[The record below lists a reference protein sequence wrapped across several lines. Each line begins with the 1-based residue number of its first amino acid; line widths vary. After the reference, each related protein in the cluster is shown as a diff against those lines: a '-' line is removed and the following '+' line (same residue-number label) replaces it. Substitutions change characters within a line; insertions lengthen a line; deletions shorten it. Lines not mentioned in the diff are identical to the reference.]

1 MYELIQVSARD
12 FYIDCPAK
20 IGLVKTG
27 ESEVVLIDS
36 GNDKDAGKRV
46 YRLLQANEWT
56 LKAIF
61 NTHAHADHIGGNR
74 FLQEK
79 TGCKIYAKG
88 LECVYANEPL
98 LEPIGLYGGRPFK
111 ELKNKFLMA
120 QPSAVLPLTD
130 DVLPAGMKTLALP
143 GHSPDMIG
151 FATADGTAYIADCL
165 SSAETLAK
173 YGVGYLWDP
182 ELSLQTLEY
191 VSRLEA
197 SCFVPSHAPA
207 AADVGE
213 LARLNIEAIA
223 GVKEKILAL
232 CSEPVAFEE
241 MLKAIF
247 DAYSMQAS
255 IQQYALAGS
264 TIRSYLASMYEAGSL
279 TIRFED
285 NRMLWK
291 RA

>member
-88 LECVYANEPL
+88 LECV
-98 LEPIGLYGGRPFK
+98 
-111 ELKNKFLMA
+111 
-120 QPSAVLPLTD
+120 
-130 DVLPAGMKTLALP
+130 
-143 GHSPDMIG
+143 
-151 FATADGTAYIADCL
+151 
-165 SSAETLAK
+165 
-173 YGVGYLWDP
+173 
-182 ELSLQTLEY
+182 
-191 VSRLEA
+191 
-197 SCFVPSHAPA
+197 
-207 AADVGE
+207 
-213 LARLNIEAIA
+213 
-223 GVKEKILAL
+223 
-232 CSEPVAFEE
+232 
-241 MLKAIF
+241 
-247 DAYSMQAS
+247 
-255 IQQYALAGS
+255 
-264 TIRSYLASMYEAGSL
+264 
-279 TIRFED
+279 
-285 NRMLWK
+285 
-291 RA
+291 